1 MYNKKVKIGSSSFIL
16 EDIMNKL
23 SGLKTDCCGCRG
35 FCCRALF
42 FFKSDGFPYD
52 KPAKRNCKNLLADYR
67 CKIHDQLEIVNYYG
81 CINYDC
87 LGAGQR
93 QPCSKKMTSFYLK
106 YLKLW
111 YSCMKFYG
119 IYMLVKFCTKSTI
132 K

>member
-1 MYNKKVKIGSSSFIL
+1 
-16 EDIMNKL
+16 MNKL

-87 LGAGQR
+87 LGPGHIIR
-93 QPCSKKMTSFYLK
+93 
-106 YLKLW
+106 
-111 YSCMKFYG
+111 
-119 IYMLVKFCTKSTI
+119 
-132 K
+132 